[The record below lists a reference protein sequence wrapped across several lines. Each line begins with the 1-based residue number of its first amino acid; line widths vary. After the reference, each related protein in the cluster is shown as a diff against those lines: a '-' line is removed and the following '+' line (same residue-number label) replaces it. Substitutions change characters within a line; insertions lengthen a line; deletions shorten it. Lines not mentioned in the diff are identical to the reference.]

1 MPCCNVAHWRM
12 RAVTLGITFLLTGS
26 INNCADVFNSVR
38 LNIPSFPRNGQVI
51 EGSIYDDPNDVEWL
65 ISWMGLGSLFGI
77 VPFAMLYQRFGARY
91 VLFISGITCSV
102 VTALLPSFLETNYF
116 VSAVLRFIQGITF
129 AADFGVIGYVASQWS
144 SMSGLGMSLAILSGF
159 IALRDVVQ
167 QPINYFMAK
176 SDWAWNIYVMAIL
189 AFTFSIIWVIVYRDM
204 PIDSPWISEDEI
216 LRINEGK
223 SLSHVEGKMAVPIR
237 KAFNDWRM
245 WGLWAAAFI
254 DTFTAFFWMLYA
266 PDFFEKLGFD
276 LKQRATLVMSLGVS
290 FLAAKFIT
298 GFLSDHARCVS
309 QLVRVRV
316 SAFFCFLG
324 PALAS
329 FMIPLTTH
337 YTAYVMLLIFVC
349 LTGTNVGGF
358 YKACLLMYR
367 QYSYFVVG
375 TLQVFKTLSLILSPV
390 LKSLVASD
398 GALAQYHVVSFG
410 FGVALLIGLALLLA
424 SASDEKRYW
433 VEDEDEKP
441 IKEKHPITP

>member
-1 MPCCNVAHWRM
+1 M

-26 INNCADVFNSVR
+26 INNCADVFNFAR
-38 LNIPSFPRNGQVI
+38 LNIPSFPNGTHVPD
-51 EGSIYDDPNDVEWL
+51 GSIYENLRDVEWL
-65 ISWMGLGSLFGI
+65 ISWMGVGSLFGI

-91 VLFISGITCSV
+91 VLFIAGMTCSI

-116 VSAVLRFIQGITF
+116 VSAVLRFIQGVTF

-144 SMSGLGMSLAILSGF
+144 SMGGLGMSLAILSGF

-167 QPINYFMAK
+167 QPINVLLEKDA
-176 SDWAWNIYVMAIL
+176 WAWNFYVMAIL

-204 PIDSPWISEDEI
+204 PVDSPWISEDEI

-223 SLSHVEGKMAVPIR
+223 SLSHVEGRMAVPIR
-237 KAFNDWRM
+237 KALGDWRM

-266 PDFFEKLGFD
+266 NDFFEKLQFE
-276 LKQRATLVMSLGVS
+276 KNQRATMLIPLGVS
-290 FLAAKFIT
+290 FLVAKFIT

-309 QLVRVRV
+309 QLVRVRI

-329 FMIPLTTH
+329 FMIPLTTS
-337 YTAYVMLLIFVC
+337 YTAYAMLLIFVC

-390 LKSLVASD
+390 LKSLIASD
-398 GALAQYHVVSFG
+398 GTLAQYNVVSFG
-410 FGVALLIGLALLLA
+410 FGVALLIGLALLLV

-441 IKEKHPITP
+441 IKEKHSMAT